1 MNLSSTARQIVFWL
15 LIIAGA
21 LLLYKLVNPRGSS
34 YQNVDLTKLDQMIQ
48 SGTLKQLTVKQSE
61 TVAIDINNQ
70 EYRVALSNDP
80 AKNDLLKSARE
91 IVNGK
96 PRVAKVEEES
106 SASFIWPMLI
116 TWAPLLFIIAI
127 WIFMLRQMQSGGNKA
142 LSFGKSRA
150 KLLNNQQKRVTFKD
164 VAGVEEAKEELQ
176 EIIEFLKEPQ
186 KFQKLGGRI
195 PKGVLM
201 MGPPG
206 TGKTLLARAIAG
218 EANVPFFSI
227 SGSDFVEMFV
237 GVGASRVR
245 DLFEQGKKNAPCII
259 FIDEIDAV
267 GRHRGAGLGGGH
279 DEREQT
285 LNQLLVEMDG
295 FESNDGVILIASTNR
310 PDVLDPALLRPGRF
324 DRRVVVSRPDVR
336 GREGILKVHT
346 RKIPLGEDVD
356 ISVIARGTPGF
367 TGADLANLVNE
378 AALNAARYN
387 KKLVAMGDFELA
399 KDKVLMGAE
408 RKSMVISNEEKRV
421 TAYHEAG
428 HTLVGLKVPNA
439 DPVHKV
445 TIIPRGMALGVTQQ
459 LPEGDRH
466 NYSQE
471 YLLGQI
477 AILMGGRIA
486 EETFLGGITTGASND
501 IERATE
507 LARAM
512 VCEYGM
518 SEMGPLTFGKKEE
531 QIFLGREIAQ
541 HRDFSE
547 DTAIKIDEQVKKIV
561 TAQFERAKAIIE
573 ENRDTMIRL
582 AECLLERES
591 LDGVEIRRIVA
602 GLPLNENPPTPDAGK
617 DEDRPQ
623 LKEPAAKTLKPI
635 LPPIAGGNPAPA

>member
-34 YQNVDLTKLDQMIQ
+34 YQNIDLTKLDQMIQ
-48 SGTLKQLTVKQSE
+48 GNQLKQLTVKTTE
-61 TVAIDINNQ
+61 TVAIDNNDK

-91 IVNGK
+91 LVNGK
-96 PRVAKVEEES
+96 PRVQKVEEES
-106 SASFIWPMLI
+106 GSSYIWPMLI

-486 EETFLGGITTGASND
+486 EETFLGSITTGASND

-541 HRDFSE
+541 HRDFS
-547 DTAIKIDEQVKKIV
+547 
-561 TAQFERAKAIIE
+561 
-573 ENRDTMIRL
+573 
-582 AECLLERES
+582 
-591 LDGVEIRRIVA
+591 
-602 GLPLNENPPTPDAGK
+602 
-617 DEDRPQ
+617 
-623 LKEPAAKTLKPI
+623 
-635 LPPIAGGNPAPA
+635 